1 MKKKIKQ
8 SDETILHLE
17 GRLRSSIK
25 QHRDTLLAMT
35 VDKAETETSF
45 VSQMVEKI
53 TTLNNETMQG
63 GMQEMK
69 LASIDVEKRKIHE
82 ILMDNC
88 NGATGDFLKVALSN
102 QSEDY
107 NVEDG
112 CYPGNNFVLRPHVTM
127 YHHKE
132 GTQEEMKAMFGPLEG
147 SKVELSV
154 DGLLWNESIAAFSV
168 TPAEVSLDG
177 KLIPRSINEFI
188 HITIWFD
195 EGISAVMSNELPE
208 LVKQN
213 KANCIKFAEPIL
225 ILGTISFWNFSNM
238 PRKIRL

>member
-1 MKKKIKQ
+1 MRNKIKQ
-8 SDETILHLE
+8 SDGSILDLE

-25 QHRDTLLAMT
+25 KHHDTLLAMT
-35 VDKAETETSF
+35 VDKAETEASF

-69 LASIDVEKRKIHE
+69 LVSIDVEKRKIHE
-82 ILMDNC
+82 ILMNNC
-88 NGATGDFLKVALSN
+88 DEATADFLKIALSN
-102 QSEDY
+102 QSEGY
-107 NVEDG
+107 NIEDG
-112 CYPGNNFVLRPHVTM
+112 CYPGNDFVFRPHVTM

-132 GTQEEMKAMFGPLEG
+132 GTQEEMKEMFGPLEG
-147 SKVELSV
+147 SKVALSV

-168 TPAEVSLDG
+168 TPAEFSLDG
-177 KLIPRSINEFI
+177 KPIPRSKNSFI
-188 HITIWFD
+188 HVTVWFA

-213 KANCIKFAEPIL
+213 KANCINFPELIP
-225 ILGTISFWNFSNM
+225 ILGTVSFWNFSNM